1 MPSLLQ
7 DRLLEVE
14 SRIMHSPIEIGFAFN
29 PDGTLVLS
37 KEGEPRQLPLT
48 PEECAGLKGTVFT
61 HNHPLHIAVL
71 GDDATDANYHY
82 VEIPCRGLS
91 LEDIYF
97 ACNNQLA
104 EIRVVDDEYT
114 YSLFPDIDSETF
126 SPDSIDLFHEA
137 FHFAYDRFAAVWAAL
152 AEAEGFDLDMASEA
166 NLYFPVRVILLAA
179 ATLGMSYSVT
189 PLGASALSEA
199 LQIEDAELL
208 DD

>member
-1 MPSLLQ
+1 MASVLQ
-7 DRLLEVE
+7 ERLLEVE

-29 PDGTLVLS
+29 PDGTLVFS
-37 KEGEPRQLPLT
+37 KEGEPRAIPLT
-48 PEECAGLKGTVFT
+48 EEERACLKGTVFT
-61 HNHPLHIAVL
+61 HNHPLHVVVL
-71 GDDATDANYHY
+71 GDDVNDLNYHY
-82 VEIPCRGLS
+82 VEVPCRGLS

-97 ACNNQLA
+97 ACNHQLS

-114 YSLFPDIDSETF
+114 YSLFPYNDSETF
-126 SPDSIDLFHEA
+126 SPDSIDLVHEA
-137 FHFAYDRFAAVWAAL
+137 FHFAHDRFAAIWEQA

-179 ATLGMSYSVT
+179 ATLGMGYSIT
-189 PLGASALSEA
+189 PLGALALSEA